1 MSDDSMRPDMTWA
14 AAIPKAEPETADSL
28 APNPDGFMEMN
39 DLPLM
44 LDVVSMLNALPMIIQ
59 SFSWRVC
66 LVMACNVPDFLVT
79 SACLSNIAGGH
90 VAKSL
95 FHRIARVT

>member
-1 MSDDSMRPDMTWA
+1 MTWA

-44 LDVVSMLNALPMIIQ
+44 LDVVSMLNVDEEQLQNLKQWLLCAPDDHPVV
-59 SFSWRVC
+59 F
-66 LVMACNVPDFLVT
+66 MACMLGDGMQCP
-79 SACLSNIAGGH
+79 
-90 VAKSL
+90 
-95 FHRIARVT
+95 